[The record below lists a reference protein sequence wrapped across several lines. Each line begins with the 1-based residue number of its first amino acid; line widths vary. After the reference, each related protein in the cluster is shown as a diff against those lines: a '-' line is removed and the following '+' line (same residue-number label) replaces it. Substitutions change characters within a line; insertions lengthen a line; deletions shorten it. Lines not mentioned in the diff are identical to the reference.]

1 MSKYVSKAEAEA
13 AAYEEERKKQEEAE
27 VAASNRQ
34 YEAERQAAAFETAEA
49 MRDKEQEAL
58 WAMDT
63 AAVQQ
68 AVTEH
73 QVREQMARLGLT
85 ASGGEQARLSAAET
99 AARRTTHAA
108 QRSEREAVTA
118 LTEALQREE
127 ARIEAERAANEVKL
141 RNKSESDIAA
151 YRKSLM
157 QSAYSAESR
166 ETAAQTR
173 ADKAAANAENSLQE
187 KNRRLALEKLYGES
201 VITLEMYVKAL
212 EGGWSVEETMRYK
225 AEYSRVND
233 VITEAQRLYTQDGIH
248 EAAKYLVQNNLTDAD
263 LDRAAATLGIPRA
276 QLDREI
282 RQYVHRDRENPAK
295 GGDVNA

>member
-13 AAYEEERKKQEEAE
+13 AAYEEERKQQEEAE
-27 VAASNRQ
+27 VAASNSI
-34 YEAERQAAAFETAEA
+34 YEAERQAAVDEAAEA
-49 MRDKEQEAL
+49 MRGKEQEAL

-73 QVREQMARLGLT
+73 QVREQMARLGLS
-85 ASGGEQARLSAAET
+85 ASGGEQARLTAAET

-108 QRSEREAVTA
+108 QRSEREAITA

-141 RNKSESDIAA
+141 RNQSESDIAS
-151 YRKSLM
+151 YRKGLM

-166 ETAAQTR
+166 ETAAQTK
-173 ADKAAANAENSLQE
+173 AESEAAAGENSLREQ
-187 KNRRLALEKLYGES
+187 NRQKALEKMLSES
-201 VITLEMYVKAL
+201 VINLEIYAKAL
-212 EGGWSVEETMRYK
+212 ENGWSTEETLRYK
-225 AEYSRVND
+225 EEYVRVGN
-233 VITEAQRLYTQDGIH
+233 VILEAQRLYGQEGIH
-248 EAAKYLVQNNLTDAD
+248 SAAKYLVQNNLTDDA
-263 LDRAAATLGIPRA
+263 LDRAAETLGVTRA

-282 RQYVHRDRENPAK
+282 RQYVHRDRNYPSQ
-295 GGDVNA
+295 GGDGNA